1 MCRIRTLIMKQWTLF
16 FFEQN
21 ARTILLIYQNW
32 MRYVTL
38 AKCLR
43 IVTGATGSI
52 CLKQKLCKYVDFVF
66 IDVNLSLFSHRFIVW
81 DQSLARE
88 QVLKLWQETV
98 MIRNNKKK
106 LQHGW
111 LDQLFFYYVTSI
123 NKDYLSSAE
132 LKKTLLIRNN

>member
-1 MCRIRTLIMKQWTLF
+1 
-16 FFEQN
+16 
-21 ARTILLIYQNW
+21 

-52 CLKQKLCKYVDFVF
+52 CLKLCKYVDFVF

-98 MIRNNKKK
+98 MIRNN
-106 LQHGW
+106 Q
-111 LDQLFFYYVTSI
+111 
-123 NKDYLSSAE
+123 
-132 LKKTLLIRNN
+132 KTPTWLIRLAIFLFCHEHQLRLFIECRIEKDTFDKK

>member
-21 ARTILLIYQNW
+21 ALTILLIYQNW
-32 MRYVTL
+32 MRYVTE

-66 IDVNLSLFSHRFIVW
+66 IDLNLSLFSHRFIVC
-81 DQSLARE
+81 D
-88 QVLKLWQETV
+88 
-98 MIRNNKKK
+98 
-106 LQHGW
+106 
-111 LDQLFFYYVTSI
+111 
-123 NKDYLSSAE
+123 
-132 LKKTLLIRNN
+132 

>member
-1 MCRIRTLIMKQWTLF
+1 MRRIRTLIMKQLTLF

-21 ARTILLIYQNW
+21 ALTILLIYQNW

-43 IVTGATGSI
+43 IVTGAAGSI
-52 CLKQKLCKYVDFVF
+52 CLKQKLCKYVYFVF

-81 DQSLARE
+81 HQSLARE

-98 MIRNNKKK
+98 MIRNNKKTPT
-106 LQHGW
+106 W
-111 LDQLFFYYVTSI
+111 
-123 NKDYLSSAE
+123 
-132 LKKTLLIRNN
+132 LIRPALFLLCHEHQLRLFIECRIEKDTFDKK

>member
-21 ARTILLIYQNW
+21 VLTVLLICQNW

-52 CLKQKLCKYVDFVF
+52 CLRQKFCKYVDFVF
-66 IDVNLSLFSHRFIVW
+66 IYLNLSLLSHRLIV
-81 DQSLARE
+81 
-88 QVLKLWQETV
+88 
-98 MIRNNKKK
+98 
-106 LQHGW
+106 
-111 LDQLFFYYVTSI
+111 
-123 NKDYLSSAE
+123 
-132 LKKTLLIRNN
+132 